1 MEPRVRGAPADGS
14 SPGER
19 HAPGWL
25 RGHGGC
31 LPVLAVAAVL
41 GGCRVVLGPL
51 EQRPP
56 HWKWRGVQV
65 RVHLG
70 QIGMTSFTAEPQSSS
85 LRDGVEHCFFGG
97 CGTFNEPTFE
107 TCLGDEL
114 EVLSITISCGSLKI
128 TSPERSDK

>member
-1 MEPRVRGAPADGS
+1 MSGGAGEEWIEPRGRGAPADGS

-25 RGHGGC
+25 RGRGGC
-31 LPVLAVAAVL
+31 FPVLAGAAVL

-51 EQRPP
+51 EQRLP
-56 HWKWRGVQV
+56 HWKWCGTQV

-97 CGTFNEPTFE
+97 CGTSMSR
-107 TCLGDEL
+107 L
-114 EVLSITISCGSLKI
+114 LK
-128 TSPERSDK
+128 PAWEMNWKC